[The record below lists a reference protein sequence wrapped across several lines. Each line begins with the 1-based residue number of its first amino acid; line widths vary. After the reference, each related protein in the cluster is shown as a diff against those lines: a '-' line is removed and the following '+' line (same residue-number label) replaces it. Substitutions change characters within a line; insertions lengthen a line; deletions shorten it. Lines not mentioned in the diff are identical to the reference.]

1 MSVRILH
8 TSDWHAGT
16 SLRGRSRA
24 DEHRAVFAE
33 IAGIAR
39 ASEVDLVLVAGD
51 LFDTAAPG
59 PEAEQIVWQA
69 LLDLADTGASV
80 VALAG
85 NHDHPARFDAA
96 RGVAGHAGITLMG
109 RPRRPDDGGLLE
121 FRARSGERIQVAAL
135 PFCSQRHVIRAAHL
149 MGFEAA
155 DNALVY
161 AQWMAGLF
169 GGLCA
174 GFDPGAV
181 NILAAHL
188 AARGGVKGGG
198 ERDAQLTEAYWVDP
212 ADFPPAAHYV
222 ALGHLHRTQSL
233 ASGAPAWYCGSPLQL
248 DFGETENQPG
258 VLLVE
263 ASPDVPATV
272 ERVPLTAGR
281 RLRTLTG
288 TVAEL
293 AARAGTTG
301 DDFLRVFVA
310 EPARSGLA
318 EEVRELFPDA
328 VDVRVVHDED
338 AEEAAAEASRRAGRT
353 PQELFAEYLAG
364 QNVADPR
371 LEALFARLLD
381 EETAVPLEGPSAPA
395 PAGAGR

>member
-1 MSVRILH
+1 MTVRILH
-8 TSDWHAGT
+8 TSDWHAGKT
-16 SLRGRSRA
+16 LRGRPRG

-33 IAGIAR
+33 ISGLAR
-39 ASEVDLVLVAGD
+39 EREVDLVLVAGD

-69 LLDLADTGASV
+69 LLDLAATGASV

-96 RGVAGHAGITLMG
+96 RGVAGHAGITLVG

-121 FRARSGERIQVAAL
+121 FRARSGERIQLAAL
-135 PFCSQRHVIRAAHL
+135 PFCGQRHVIKAAHL

-155 DNALVY
+155 ENALVY
-161 AQWMAGLF
+161 AQWMAQVVAAM
-169 GGLCA
+169 CA
-174 GFDPGAV
+174 GFDASAV
-181 NILAAHL
+181 NVLAAHL

-212 ADFPPAAHYV
+212 ADFPSSAHYV
-222 ALGHLHRTQSL
+222 ALGHLHRTQAL

-248 DFGETENQPG
+248 DFGETENQPS

-263 ASPDVPATV
+263 ASPDSPATV
-272 ERVPLTAGR
+272 ERIPLSGGR

-288 TVAEL
+288 TLADL

-301 DDFLRVFVA
+301 GDFLRVFVA
-310 EPARSGLA
+310 EPARPGLA
-318 EEVRELFPDA
+318 DEVRELFPDA

-338 AEEAAAEASRRAGRT
+338 AEAAAAEASRRAGRT
-353 PQELFAEYLAG
+353 PQELFAEYLAS
-364 QNVADPR
+364 QSVADSR

-381 EETAVPLEGPSAPA
+381 EESAVPLES
-395 PAGAGR
+395 GAGR

>member
-1 MSVRILH
+1 VRAVRILH
-8 TSDWHAGT
+8 TSDWHAGKT
-16 SLRGRSRA
+16 MRGRPRA
-24 DEHRAVFAE
+24 DEHRAVFSE
-33 IAGIAR
+33 IADIAR
-39 ASEVDLVLVAGD
+39 QREVDLVLVSGD

-69 LLDLADTGASV
+69 LLDLAGTGATV

-96 RGVAGHAGITLMG
+96 RGVAGHAGITLVG

-121 FRARSGERIQVAAL
+121 LRARSGERIQVAAV
-135 PFCSQRHVIRAAHL
+135 PFCSQRHVVKAAHL

-155 DNALVY
+155 DNAQIY
-161 AQWMAGLF
+161 ARWMAQVIAALS
-169 GGLCA
+169 A

-181 NILAAHL
+181 NVLAAHL

-212 ADFPPAAHYV
+212 ADFPSSAHYV

-233 ASGAPAWYCGSPLQL
+233 ASAVPAWYCGSPLQL
-248 DFGETENQPG
+248 DFGETENQPS

-263 ASPDVPATV
+263 AAADTPATV
-272 ERVPLTAGR
+272 ERLPLSSGR

-288 TVAEL
+288 TLADL

-301 DDFLRVFVA
+301 DDFLRIFVA

-318 EEVRELFPDA
+318 DEVRELFPDA

-338 AEEAAAEASRRAGRT
+338 AEAAAEASRRSGRT

-381 EETAVPLEGPSAPA
+381 EETAVPA
-395 PAGAGR
+395 

>member
-8 TSDWHAGT
+8 TSDWHAGKA
-16 SLRGRSRA
+16 LRGRSRVE
-24 DEHRAVFAE
+24 EHRAVFAE
-33 IAGIAR
+33 ITAVAR
-39 ASEVDLVLVAGD
+39 DREVDLVLVAGD

-69 LLDLADTGASV
+69 LLDLAGTGASV

-96 RGVAGHAGITLMG
+96 RGVAGHAGITLVG

-121 FRARSGERIQVAAL
+121 FRARSGERIQLAAL
-135 PFCSQRHVIRAAHL
+135 PFCGQRHVIKAAHL

-161 AQWMAGLF
+161 AQWMAEVVKAM
-169 GGLCA
+169 CA
-174 GFDPGAV
+174 GFDAGAV
-181 NILAAHL
+181 NVLAAHL

-212 ADFPPAAHYV
+212 ADFPSAAHYV

-248 DFGETENQPG
+248 DFGETENQPS

-263 ASPDVPATV
+263 AAPDRPATV
-272 ERVPLTAGR
+272 ERVALSSGR

-288 TVAEL
+288 TL
-293 AARAGTTG
+293 ADLASRAGTTG

-310 EPARSGLA
+310 EPARPGLA
-318 EEVRELFPDA
+318 DEVRELFADA

-338 AEEAAAEASRRAGRT
+338 AERAAADASRRAGRT
-353 PQELFAEYLAG
+353 PQELFAEYLTT

-371 LEALFARLLD
+371 LDALFARLLD
-381 EETAVPLEGPSAPA
+381 EETSVALEPA
-395 PAGAGR
+395 AGGR

>member
-1 MSVRILH
+1 VTVRILH
-8 TSDWHAGT
+8 TSDWHAGKN
-16 SLRGRSRA
+16 LRGRSRA
-24 DEHRAVFAE
+24 EEHRAVFAE

-69 LLDLADTGASV
+69 LLELAGTGATV

-96 RGVAGHAGITLMG
+96 RAVAGHAGITLLG

-121 FRARSGERIQVAAL
+121 FRARSGERIQLAAL
-135 PFCSQRHVIRAAHL
+135 PFCSQRHIIKAAHL
-149 MGFEAA
+149 MGFDAS

-181 NILAAHL
+181 NVLAAHL

-212 ADFPPAAHYV
+212 ADFPSSAHYV

-248 DFGETENQPG
+248 DFGETENQPS

-263 ASPDVPATV
+263 AAPDTPATV
-272 ERVPLTAGR
+272 ERVPLSAGR

-288 TVAEL
+288 TLADL
-293 AARAGTTG
+293 AARAGSTG

-310 EPARSGLA
+310 EPARPGLA
-318 EEVRELFPDA
+318 EEVRDLFPDA

-338 AEEAAAEASRRAGRT
+338 AEAAVEASRRAGRT
-353 PQELFAEYLAG
+353 PPELFAEYLAG
-364 QNVADPR
+364 QNVADER

-381 EETAVPLEGPSAPA
+381 EETSVLSEPS
-395 PAGAGR
+395 GAAR

>member
-1 MSVRILH
+1 MTVRILH
-8 TSDWHAGT
+8 TSDWHAGKN
-16 SLRGRSRA
+16 LRGRSRA
-24 DEHRAVFAE
+24 EEHRAVFAE
-33 IAGIAR
+33 ITGVAR
-39 ASEVDLVLVAGD
+39 SAEVDLVLVAGD

-59 PEAEQIVWQA
+59 PEAEQVVWQA
-69 LLDLADTGASV
+69 LLDLAATGASV

-96 RGVAGHAGITLMG
+96 RGVAGHAGITLVG

-121 FRARSGERIQVAAL
+121 FRARSGERIQLATL
-135 PFCSQRHVIRAAHL
+135 PFCSQRHVVKAAHL
-149 MGFEAA
+149 MGFDAA

-161 AQWMAGLF
+161 AQWMAQVVAA
-169 GGLCA
+169 LCA

-181 NILAAHL
+181 NVLAAHL

-212 ADFPPAAHYV
+212 ADFPSAAHYV

-233 ASGAPAWYCGSPLQL
+233 ASGAPAWYCGAPLQL
-248 DFGETENQPG
+248 DFGETENQPS

-263 ASPDVPATV
+263 AAPDTPATV
-272 ERVPLTAGR
+272 ERVPLSAGR

-288 TVAEL
+288 TLADL

-310 EPARSGLA
+310 EPARPGLA

-328 VDVRVVHDED
+328 VDVRVIHDED
-338 AEEAAAEASRRAGRT
+338 AKAAVEASRRAGRT
-353 PQELFAEYLAG
+353 PRELFAEYLAG
-364 QNVADPR
+364 QNVADHR

-381 EETAVPLEGPSAPA
+381 EETSVMPEPS
-395 PAGAGR
+395 GAAR

>member
-1 MSVRILH
+1 VSARILH
-8 TSDWHAGT
+8 TSDWHAGKT
-16 SLRGRSRA
+16 LRGRTRA

-33 IAGIAR
+33 ITAVAR
-39 ASEVDLVLVAGD
+39 DREVDLVLVAGD

-69 LLDLADTGASV
+69 LLDLAGTGASV

-96 RGVAGHAGITLMG
+96 RGVAGHAGITLVG

-121 FRARSGERIQVAAL
+121 FRARSGERIQLAAL
-135 PFCSQRHVIRAAHL
+135 PFCGQRHVIKAAHL

-161 AQWMAGLF
+161 AQWMAQVVAAM
-169 GGLCA
+169 CA
-174 GFDPGAV
+174 GFDAGAV
-181 NILAAHL
+181 NVLAAHL

-212 ADFPPAAHYV
+212 ADFPSTAHYV

-248 DFGETENQPG
+248 DFGETENQPS

-263 ASPDVPATV
+263 ASPGTPATV
-272 ERVPLTAGR
+272 ERVALSGGR
-281 RLRTLTG
+281 RLHTLTG
-288 TVAEL
+288 TLADL

-301 DDFLRVFVA
+301 DAFLRVFVA
-310 EPARSGLA
+310 EPARPGLA
-318 EEVRELFPDA
+318 DEVRELFPEA
-328 VDVRVVHDED
+328 VDVRVVQGDD
-338 AEEAAAEASRRAGRT
+338 AATAAEASRRAGRT
-353 PQELFAEYLAG
+353 PQELFAEYLAA

-371 LEALFARLLD
+371 LDALFARLLD
-381 EETAVPLEGPSAPA
+381 EETSVALEPAAGP
-395 PAGAGR
+395 R

>member
-8 TSDWHAGT
+8 TSDWHAGKT
-16 SLRGRSRA
+16 LRGRSRA

-39 ASEVDLVLVAGD
+39 SAEVDLVLVAGD

-69 LLDLADTGASV
+69 LLELAGTGAPV

-96 RGVAGHAGITLMG
+96 RDVAGHAGITLMG
-109 RPRRPDDGGLLE
+109 RPRRPDDGGLVE
-121 FRARSGERIQVAAL
+121 FRGRSGERIQVAAL
-135 PFCSQRHVIRAAHL
+135 PFCSQRHVVKAAHL
-149 MGFEAA
+149 MGFDAA
-155 DNALVY
+155 DNALIY
-161 AQWMAGLF
+161 AQWMAQVIGAM
-169 GGLCA
+169 CA
-174 GFDPGAV
+174 GFDAGAV
-181 NILAAHL
+181 NVLAAHL

-212 ADFPPAAHYV
+212 ADFPSAAHYV

-233 ASGAPAWYCGSPLQL
+233 ASGTPAWYCGSPLQL
-248 DFGETENQPG
+248 DFGETENQPS

-263 ASPDVPATV
+263 AAPDTPASV
-272 ERVPLTAGR
+272 ERIPLSSGR

-288 TVAEL
+288 TLTDL

-310 EPARSGLA
+310 EPARPGLA

-328 VDVRVVHDED
+328 VDVRVVQDDDE
-338 AEEAAAEASRRAGRT
+338 ASVAEASRRAGRT
-353 PQELFAEYLAG
+353 PRELFAEYLAS
-364 QNVADPR
+364 QNVVDAR

-381 EETAVPLEGPSAPA
+381 EENAVAVE
-395 PAGAGR
+395 PAGAA

>member
-1 MSVRILH
+1 MSVRVLH
-8 TSDWHAGT
+8 TSDWHAGKT
-16 SLRGRSRA
+16 LRGRPRA

-33 IAGIAR
+33 ITGIVR
-39 ASEVDLVLVAGD
+39 ERGVDLVLVAGD

-69 LLDLADTGASV
+69 LLDLAGTGASV

-96 RGVAGHAGITLMG
+96 RGVAGHAGITLVG

-121 FRARSGERIQVAAL
+121 FRARSGARIQVAAL
-135 PFCSQRHVIRAAHL
+135 PFCSQRHVIKAAHL

-155 DNALVY
+155 DNAQVY
-161 AQWMAGLF
+161 ARWMAQVVGAV
-169 GGLCA
+169 CA
-174 GFDPGAV
+174 GFDAGAV

-212 ADFPPAAHYV
+212 ADFPATAHYV
-222 ALGHLHRTQSL
+222 ALGHLHRTQPL

-248 DFGETENQPG
+248 DFGETENQPS
-258 VLLVE
+258 VLLIE
-263 ASPDVPATV
+263 ASPDAPATV
-272 ERVPLTAGR
+272 ERIPLTGGR

-288 TVAEL
+288 TL
-293 AARAGTTG
+293 ADLALRAGTTG

-310 EPARSGLA
+310 EPARPGLA
-318 EEVRELFPDA
+318 DEVRELFPDA
-328 VDVRVVHDED
+328 VDVRVVHDDD
-338 AEEAAAEASRRAGRT
+338 AEAAAAEASRRAGRT
-353 PQELFAEYLAG
+353 PQELFAEYLAS
-364 QNVADPR
+364 QNVADAR

-381 EETAVPLEGPSAPA
+381 DETSVPA
-395 PAGAGR
+395 

>member
-1 MSVRILH
+1 MREVRILH
-8 TSDWHAGT
+8 TSDWHAGKA
-16 SLRGRSRA
+16 LRGRPRA
-24 DEHRAVFAE
+24 DEHRAVFGE

-39 ASEVDLVLVAGD
+39 EREVDLVLVAGD

-59 PEAEQIVWQA
+59 PEAEQLVWQA
-69 LLDLADTGASV
+69 LLDLAATGAAV
-80 VALAG
+80 VAIAG

-96 RGVAGHAGITLMG
+96 RGVAGHAGITLVG

-121 FRARSGERIQVAAL
+121 LRGRSGARIQVAAL
-135 PFCSQRHVIRAAHL
+135 PFCSQRHVIKAAHL

-155 DNALVY
+155 DNAQVY
-161 AQWMAGLF
+161 ARWMAQVMAGLS
-169 GGLCA
+169 A
-174 GFDPGAV
+174 GFDAGAV
-181 NILAAHL
+181 NVLAAHL

-212 ADFPPAAHYV
+212 ADFPSAAHYV

-248 DFGETENQPG
+248 DFGETENQPS

-263 ASPDVPATV
+263 AAPDTPATV
-272 ERVPLTAGR
+272 ERMPLRSGR

-288 TVAEL
+288 TLADL
-293 AARAGTTG
+293 AARAGTTN
-301 DDFLRVFVA
+301 DDFLRIFVA

-318 EEVRELFPDA
+318 DEVRELFPGA

-338 AEEAAAEASRRAGRT
+338 SVVAAAEASRRAGRT
-353 PQELFAEYLAG
+353 PQELFAEYLAS
-364 QNVADPR
+364 QNVADPG

-381 EETAVPLEGPSAPA
+381 EETAVPAEPTG
-395 PAGAGR
+395 GGR

>member
-1 MSVRILH
+1 
-8 TSDWHAGT
+8 
-16 SLRGRSRA
+16 
-24 DEHRAVFAE
+24 
-33 IAGIAR
+33 
-39 ASEVDLVLVAGD
+39 
-51 LFDTAAPG
+51 
-59 PEAEQIVWQA
+59 
-69 LLDLADTGASV
+69 
-80 VALAG
+80 
-85 NHDHPARFDAA
+85 
-96 RGVAGHAGITLMG
+96 VAGHAGITLVG

-135 PFCSQRHVIRAAHL
+135 PFCSQRHVIKAAHL
-149 MGFEAA
+149 MGFDAA

-161 AQWMAGLF
+161 AEWMAGLF
-169 GGLCA
+169 GALCA

-181 NILAAHL
+181 NVLAAHL

-212 ADFPPAAHYV
+212 ADFPRAAHYV

-288 TVAEL
+288 TVADL
-293 AARAGTTG
+293 AALAGTTG

-364 QNVADPR
+364 QNVADQR

-381 EETAVPLEGPSAPA
+381 EETAGPLEEPSAPA
-395 PAGAGR
+395 AAGAGR

>member
-1 MSVRILH
+1 VTVRILH
-8 TSDWHAGT
+8 TSDWHAGK
-16 SLRGRSRA
+16 SLRGRPRA

-33 IAGIAR
+33 IAGLVR
-39 ASEVDLVLVAGD
+39 SREVDLVLVAGD
-51 LFDTAAPG
+51 LFDTATPG

-69 LLDLADTGASV
+69 LLDLTATGASV

-96 RGVAGHAGITLMG
+96 RGVAGHAGITLVG

-135 PFCSQRHVIRAAHL
+135 PFCGQRHVIKAAHL

-155 DNALVY
+155 ENALVY
-161 AQWMAGLF
+161 AQWMAQVMAAM
-169 GGLCA
+169 CA
-174 GFDPGAV
+174 GFDASAV
-181 NILAAHL
+181 NVLAAHL

-212 ADFPPAAHYV
+212 ADFPSTAHYV
-222 ALGHLHRTQSL
+222 ALGHLHRTQPL

-248 DFGETENQPG
+248 DFGETENQPS

-263 ASPDVPATV
+263 AAPATPATV
-272 ERVPLTAGR
+272 ERLPLSGGR

-288 TVAEL
+288 TLADL

-310 EPARSGLA
+310 EPARPGLA
-318 EEVRELFPDA
+318 DEVRELFPDA
-328 VDVRVVHDED
+328 VDVRVIQDED
-338 AEEAAAEASRRAGRT
+338 AEAAAAEASRRAGRT
-353 PQELFAEYLAG
+353 PQELFAEYLAS
-364 QNVADPR
+364 QNVADRR

-381 EETAVPLEGPSAPA
+381 EESAVPLEPS
-395 PAGAGR
+395 GAAR

>member
-1 MSVRILH
+1 MTVRILH
-8 TSDWHAGT
+8 TSDWHAGK

-24 DEHRAVFAE
+24 DEHRAVLAE

-39 ASEVDLVLVAGD
+39 TSEVDLVLVVGD

-96 RGVAGHAGITLMG
+96 RAVAGHAGITLVG

-135 PFCSQRHVIRAAHL
+135 PFCSQRHVIKAAHL
-149 MGFEAA
+149 MGFDAA

-181 NILAAHL
+181 NVLAAHL

-212 ADFPPAAHYV
+212 ADFPRAAHYV

-288 TVAEL
+288 TVADL
-293 AARAGTTG
+293 AARSGTTG

-364 QNVADPR
+364 QNVADQR

-381 EETAVPLEGPSAPA
+381 EETAGPLEEPSAPA
-395 PAGAGR
+395 AAGAGR

>member
-1 MSVRILH
+1 MTVRILH
-8 TSDWHAGT
+8 TSDWHAGK

-24 DEHRAVFAE
+24 EEHRAVFAE
-33 IAGIAR
+33 IVGIAR
-39 ASEVDLVLVAGD
+39 SAAIDLVVVAGD

-69 LLDLADTGASV
+69 LLDLAGTGASV

-96 RGVAGHAGITLMG
+96 RGVAGHAGITLLG

-135 PFCSQRHVIRAAHL
+135 PFCSQRHVIKAAHL
-149 MGFEAA
+149 MGFDAA

-161 AQWMAGLF
+161 AQWMAKLF

-212 ADFPPAAHYV
+212 ADFPSSAHYV

-233 ASGAPAWYCGSPLQL
+233 ASSAPAWYCGSPLQL
-248 DFGETENQPG
+248 DFGETENQPS

-263 ASPDVPATV
+263 AAPDGPASV
-272 ERVPLTAGR
+272 ERVPLAAGR

-288 TVAEL
+288 TVTEL
-293 AARAGTTG
+293 AARAGGTG

-310 EPARSGLA
+310 EPARPGLA
-318 EEVRELFPDA
+318 DEVRALFPDA
-328 VDVRVVHDED
+328 VDVRVVHDDD
-338 AEEAAAEASRRAGRT
+338 AEAAAAEASRRAGRT
-353 PQELFAEYLAG
+353 PAELFAEYLAG
-364 QNVADPR
+364 QGVADER

-381 EETAVPLEGPSAPA
+381 EETEAGLEPSSV
-395 PAGAGR
+395 GTRR

>member
-1 MSVRILH
+1 MTVRILH
-8 TSDWHAGT
+8 TSDWHAGRT
-16 SLRGRSRA
+16 LRGRPRA

-33 IAGIAR
+33 IAGVAR
-39 ASEVDLVLVAGD
+39 EREVDLVLVAGD

-69 LLDLADTGASV
+69 LLDLAGTGASV
-80 VALAG
+80 VAMAG

-96 RGVAGHAGITLMG
+96 REVAGHAGITLVG
-109 RPRRPDDGGLLE
+109 RPRRPDDGGLLAL
-121 FRARSGERIQVAAL
+121 RGRSGQRIQVAAL
-135 PFCSQRHVIRAAHL
+135 PFCSQRHVIKAAHL

-155 DNALVY
+155 DNAQVY
-161 AQWMAGLF
+161 AQWMAQVVAA
-169 GGLCA
+169 LCS
-174 GFDPGAV
+174 GFDAGAV
-181 NILAAHL
+181 NVLAAHL

-212 ADFPPAAHYV
+212 ADFPSSAHYV

-248 DFGETENQPG
+248 DFGETENQPS

-263 ASPDVPATV
+263 AAPDTPATV
-272 ERVPLTAGR
+272 ERVPLSSGR

-288 TVAEL
+288 TLADL
-293 AARAGTTG
+293 AARPGTTG
-301 DDFLRVFVA
+301 DDFLRIFVA

-318 EEVRELFPDA
+318 DEVRELFPEA
-328 VDVRVVHDED
+328 VDVRVVHDDD
-338 AEEAAAEASRRAGRT
+338 AETAAAEVSRRAGRT
-353 PQELFAEYLAG
+353 PQELFAEYLAS

-381 EETAVPLEGPSAPA
+381 EESTVQTETI
-395 PAGAGR
+395 GAGR